1 MDVGPTLQF
10 TQKLLNSMIGL
21 WKQLE
26 INIDYQPPQRLSFKT
41 YFHKF
46 SRFMTNNRFITCQ
59 PPISNSESTRK
70 KIYDISYRF
79 IHLFAKSSQDKIV
92 TIKLHTK

>member
-1 MDVGPTLQF
+1 MDVGHTLQF

-21 WKQLE
+21 WKQLK
-26 INIDYQPPQRLSFKT
+26 INIDYQPPQRLSFKIYFT
-41 YFHKF
+41 YVIK
-46 SRFMTNNRFITCQ
+46 T
-59 PPISNSESTRK
+59 
-70 KIYDISYRF
+70 YDISYRF